1 MVAMGKSI
9 MSRELEVA
17 RNWRSLLQ
25 LDLEYYIKFIL
36 NFDKYFPEK
45 KLIIRPHPAE
55 NEKFWIELTKNLKM
69 FLQSV
74 IVKVQILD
82 FSI

>member
-45 KLIIRPHPAE
+45 EI
-55 NEKFWIELTKNLKM
+55 NY
-69 FLQSV
+69 
-74 IVKVQILD
+74 
-82 FSI
+82 